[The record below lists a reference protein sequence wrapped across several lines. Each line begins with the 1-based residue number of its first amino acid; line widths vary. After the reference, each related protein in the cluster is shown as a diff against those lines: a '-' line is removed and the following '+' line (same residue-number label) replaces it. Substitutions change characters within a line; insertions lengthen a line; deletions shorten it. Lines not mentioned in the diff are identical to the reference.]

1 MSKLQ
6 YQHWKHVLQSS
17 CCSLYSPCKGNFSSQ
32 VHCHMVHC
40 KDTIPKIWNKY
51 SQERNCAASVPS
63 STSMCLWAIY
73 VFPGRAMP
81 FLGIHKWD
89 FCCSVSILFFLHL
102 EQSSSPRSLSPPPQ
116 KDTWKKEGRCLL
128 FFSSL
133 PSSLLCRNNWAKLPF
148 MLFVLWKLVDQLLE
162 LFVCITHVENGMH
175 LEDRGGGGGGGE
187 AIIRDP
193 CVINWLRGKCF
204 STLWSRKEYIT
215 QSVERKKGFFVW
227 KWCESPTML
236 G

>member
-89 FCCSVSILFFLHL
+89 FRCSVRLFKLFFLLRIINFYTVLHL
-102 EQSSSPRSLSPPPQ
+102 TFYILCTQARTYCISCSRIDRSIVGIYKSLT
-116 KDTWKKEGRCLL
+116 DTWMWKLGLRPRYSFPGNICFKFSAFCLCSAWEAMDKLQKEGDKER
-128 FFSSL
+128 
-133 PSSLLCRNNWAKLPF
+133 
-148 MLFVLWKLVDQLLE
+148 
-162 LFVCITHVENGMH
+162 
-175 LEDRGGGGGGGE
+175 E
-187 AIIRDP
+187 AIIEK
-193 CVINWLRGKCF
+193 L
-204 STLWSRKEYIT
+204 
-215 QSVERKKGFFVW
+215 
-227 KWCESPTML
+227 
-236 G
+236 